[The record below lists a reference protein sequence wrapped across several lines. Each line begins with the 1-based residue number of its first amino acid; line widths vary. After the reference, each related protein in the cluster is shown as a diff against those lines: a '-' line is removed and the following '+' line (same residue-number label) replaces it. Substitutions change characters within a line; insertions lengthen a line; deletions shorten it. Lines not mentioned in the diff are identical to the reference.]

1 MHRIGKI
8 VVVNGKGKID
18 GKIYTNKKGT
28 ILECDAYYKDYYIL
42 FSDGTKDWIAPQYIT
57 STTSKKKYRKKRR
70 RKKHEN

>member
-18 GKIYTNKKGT
+18 GKIYINKKGT
-28 ILECDAYYKDYYIL
+28 ILECDAYYKDYHIL
-42 FSDGTKDWIAPQYIT
+42 FSDGTNDWIAPQYIT
-57 STTSKKKYRKKRR
+57 STIRKINKRKKRR